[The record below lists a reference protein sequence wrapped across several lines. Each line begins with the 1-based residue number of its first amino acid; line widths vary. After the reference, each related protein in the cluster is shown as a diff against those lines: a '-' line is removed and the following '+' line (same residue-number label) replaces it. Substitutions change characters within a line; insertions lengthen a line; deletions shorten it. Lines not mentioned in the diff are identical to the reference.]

1 MKKLLLYF
9 YLFTS
14 FYSNSFSEKITDKD
28 NIEIIE
34 IDKTQNFQ
42 DLERKIMR
50 LNSSLKINLNL
61 LSKYKATLEKLQDVN
76 QLEEMKLEINDTSL
90 FLSDLKAQKIEAIK
104 EYSLLLQDLG
114 TAANS
119 FFTKEDLE
127 YGLDITETQK
137 NIVTNSFLKNN
148 LSDFYASLLATEKG
162 RDIEKD
168 ILEGKVELYTVIKEL
183 QRIKTGT
190 PYPHS
195 LKLTKESLRTFQ
207 NNLGYLA
214 ITPLEGEWLVMG
226 KGFSKYSKEK
236 ENLFFPEVSN
246 KVNGGIATFEYG
258 LKNNLTWGLGFG
270 GDNQNISIS
279 SNTSVKGSAFYLA
292 TYLKKRVNN
301 LALKIGSSYQLSD
314 MEGQRGEI
322 NSNYKINSYNLFMES
337 RYTFNSNSNLKFEPK
352 VKVDYF
358 NITQDSIKEK
368 ESSKDFLGT
377 LKVNKANKKSLE
389 VVYGMDISKI
399 TDLSFG
405 QLNTILSIGVLNNLK
420 DDNTLRAHFSK
431 EDSKK
436 DFEISTISKLKTREY
451 IGVDFEFLKKNGFI
465 YSASIQYEISN
476 NLKNSHYFNLGLGY
490 KF

>member
-104 EYSLLLQDLG
+104 EYNLLLQDLG
-114 TAANS
+114 TAVNS

-137 NIVTNSFLKNN
+137 NIVANSFLKNN

-183 QRIKTGT
+183 QKIKTGT
-190 PYPHS
+190 PYPYS

-214 ITPLEGEWLVMG
+214 IAPLEGEWLVMG
-226 KGFSKYSKEK
+226 KGFSKYSEEK

-246 KVNGGIATFEYG
+246 KVNGGIATFKYG

-270 GDNQNISIS
+270 GDNQSISIS

-352 VKVDYF
+352 VKVDYL

-368 ESSKDFLGT
+368 ERSKDFLGT

-465 YSASIQYEISN
+465 YSAGIQYEISN